1 MGSYINYF
9 ITIIGLC
16 IIIVSLFLIFSDRL
30 KGEGLYFDLYVK
42 EEEIKKAIADAD
54 EMIDEL
60 KYTSESIV
68 NEVEQSI
75 NDFRRHY
82 EEVREELNKANLEE
96 LKRVNLSHDS
106 SDLNISTKSEKNM
119 GEENRS
125 KNKMDCVYE
134 FYNKGM
140 KIEEIAKELNMGKG
154 EVSLILSMYNGVFKN
169 GNV

>member
-1 MGSYINYF
+1 MVEVYMKNIDRKNPDIFVYF
-9 ITIIGLC
+9 I
-16 IIIVSLFLIFSDRL
+16 
-30 KGEGLYFDLYVK
+30 
-42 EEEIKKAIADAD
+42 
-54 EMIDEL
+54 
-60 KYTSESIV
+60 
-68 NEVEQSI
+68 
-75 NDFRRHY
+75 
-82 EEVREELNKANLEE
+82 
-96 LKRVNLSHDS
+96 
-106 SDLNISTKSEKNM
+106 EKNM